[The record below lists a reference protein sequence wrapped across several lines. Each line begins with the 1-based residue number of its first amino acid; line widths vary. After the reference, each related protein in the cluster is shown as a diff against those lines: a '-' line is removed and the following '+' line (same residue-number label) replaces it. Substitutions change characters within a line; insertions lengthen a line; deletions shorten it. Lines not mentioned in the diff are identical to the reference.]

1 MADTLLRSDSPAVRA
16 LRPSPNFGARKN
28 GKSVDCLIL
37 HYTGMPA
44 GRGMSAGE
52 RAIRWLENP
61 VSQVSAHYVVDEDGL
76 ITQMVAEEMRAWHAG
91 LSCWQGEAD
100 INSVSIGIE
109 IANAGHVWDLGAIPD
124 RDPAAP
130 VETHPGY
137 HGFADIQ
144 IDAVIALASDITRR
158 HGIPAAR
165 VLAHSDIAPARKQDP
180 GEKFP
185 WARLAEHGLGL
196 WVPPE
201 PIGDDVGFG
210 PGDRAESIRHLQQV
224 LSGLGYV
231 IEGHGLFDEI
241 TRQAITAF
249 QRHWRQDRVD
259 GRADLSTIRTAE
271 RLARKV
277 REQAGKGK
285 PSH

>member
-1 MADTLLRSDSPAVRA
+1 MADLTLHPDSPLVKA

-28 GKSVDCLIL
+28 GKTVDCLIL

-44 GRGMSAGE
+44 GRGRSAGE
-52 RAIRWLENP
+52 RAIRWLEDP
-61 VSQVSAHYVVDEDGL
+61 ISQVSAHYVVDEDGVV
-76 ITQMVAEEMRAWHAG
+76 TQMVAEEMRAWHAG
-91 LSCWQGEAD
+91 LSCWQGETD

-144 IDAVIALASDITRR
+144 IEAVIALSRDIVRR

-185 WARLAEHGLGL
+185 WARLAAHGLGL
-196 WVPPE
+196 WVQPE
-201 PIGDDVGFG
+201 PLGLDAGFG
-210 PGDRAESIRHLQQV
+210 LGDHGDTIRLLQKV

-231 IEGHGLFDEI
+231 IEPHGQFDEI
-241 TRQAITAF
+241 TRQVITAF

-277 REQAGKGK
+277 SEQI
-285 PSH
+285 S

>member
-1 MADTLLRSDSPAVRA
+1 MAGLTLRPDSPLVGA
-16 LRPSPNFGARKN
+16 LRPSPNFGERKN
-28 GKSVDCLIL
+28 GKTVDCLIL

-76 ITQMVAEEMRAWHAG
+76 VTQMVAEEMRAWHAG
-91 LSCWQGEAD
+91 LSAWQGETD

-137 HGFADIQ
+137 HGFADVQ
-144 IDAVIALASDITRR
+144 IEAVIALAADIVIRN
-158 HGIPAAR
+158 GIPAAR

-201 PIGDDVGFG
+201 PIGEESGLGLGDDG
-210 PGDRAESIRHLQQV
+210 ESIRLLQKV

-231 IEGHGLFDEI
+231 IEAHGQFDEI
-241 TRQAITAF
+241 TRQVITAF

-259 GRADLSTIRTAE
+259 GRADLSTIRTVE
-271 RLARKV
+271 RLANKV
-277 REQAGKGK
+277 SEQAG
-285 PSH
+285 